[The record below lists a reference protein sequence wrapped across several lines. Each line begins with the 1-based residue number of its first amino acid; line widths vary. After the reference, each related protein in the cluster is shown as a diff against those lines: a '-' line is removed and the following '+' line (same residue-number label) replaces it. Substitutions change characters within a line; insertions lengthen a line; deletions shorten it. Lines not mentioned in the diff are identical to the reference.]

1 MDFAKLVFEAK
12 PFEGV
17 FVFDVH
23 GHVGTSGSAQFT
35 NTSSDGIAHTLDR
48 LGVDG
53 ICVSSQMSLFSDWKF
68 GNEETAAACKK
79 HPGKIFGYATP
90 NPFDPNCDLRPYF
103 ETDMGFRGVKIH
115 GCAQGATPEND
126 PRYSHAYELANALGL
141 PVLFHAWERQEILR
155 AADVARQYPNCKVI
169 LGHAG
174 MTNLDTAAEVC
185 RTYDNM
191 FCDTAISMTVDGA
204 MERLVDQIG
213 ADRVL
218 YGSDMAYFDCTQTLG
233 KLALAKLSDDV
244 KEKILGKNAAT
255 IFKL

>member
-1 MDFAKLVFEAK
+1 MDFAKLVFESK
-12 PFEGV
+12 PFDGV

-23 GHVGTSGSAQFT
+23 CHVGTCGSSQFT
-35 NTSSDGIAHTLDR
+35 NTRAKDLAHTMER
-48 LGVDG
+48 LGIDG
-53 ICVSSQMSLFSDWKF
+53 ICVSSQMSLFSDWKL
-68 GNEETAAACKK
+68 GNEETAAACREF
-79 HPGKIFGYATP
+79 PGKIFGYATP
-90 NPFDPNCDLRPYF
+90 NPFYEDCDLRPYF

-126 PRYSHAYELANALGL
+126 PRYRHAFELADKLGL

-174 MTNLDTAAEVC
+174 MTNPDTAAEVC
-185 RTYDNM
+185 GMYDNI

-204 MERLVDQIG
+204 MERLVDKIG

-218 YGSDMAYFDCTQTLG
+218 YGSDMAYFDCAQTLG

-244 KEKILGKNAAT
+244 KEKILGKNAAA